1 MRVDLGLDTRIPD
14 SYVEDLAER
23 LGIYR
28 RLARLKNPAATDAFL
43 DELRDRFG
51 PVPKPVIFLLKSVS
65 ARILAERC
73 NVVSVTGNETRVVL
87 ALKESTGGARAAL
100 QKDLGRGVDV
110 GHMQVRVE
118 VDREDEEWVDD
129 LLAVL
134 EMLGS
139 FRDRMLEML
148 AAPAGTGVGDG

>member
-1 MRVDLGLDTRIPD
+1 M
-14 SYVEDLAER
+14 
-23 LGIYR
+23 
-28 RLARLKNPAATDAFL
+28 
-43 DELRDRFG
+43 
-51 PVPKPVIFLLKSVS
+51 
-65 ARILAERC
+65 
-73 NVVSVTGNETRVVL
+73 VSVTGNETRVVL

-100 QKDLGRGVDV
+100 QRDLGRGVDV
-110 GHMQVRVE
+110 GHMQIRVE